1 MPLSSKFKLNQR
13 MNHTHYNLW
22 ITRILGFFLLVS
34 LFSCIPQRKL
44 RYLQQTAE
52 EQKVDTNQ
60 KTAPADLNYRLKSKD
75 EIYIKVY
82 SLDPKMTALFNG
94 DAGTANMYNSD
105 LGLYL
110 NSYTLNDSGYI
121 YFPALREVKL
131 LGLSLDEAQLL
142 IEERLNQYLQKA
154 MVTVKL
160 AGFKIT
166 LIGEV
171 KRPGRYNPYVS
182 QLNVLEALAL
192 AGDMTSYGNRTNVTI
207 VREENGV
214 QKIYKINLLDQ
225 NLITSKYFYLLP
237 NDVLYVESLNAK
249 TWGFEQFPYT
259 LILSSLTTFIAMM
272 TLIATLK

>member
-1 MPLSSKFKLNQR
+1 
-13 MNHTHYNLW
+13 
-22 ITRILGFFLLVS
+22 
-34 LFSCIPQRKL
+34 
-44 RYLQQTAE
+44 
-52 EQKVDTNQ
+52 
-60 KTAPADLNYRLKSKD
+60 
-75 EIYIKVY
+75 
-82 SLDPKMTALFNG
+82 
-94 DAGTANMYNSD
+94 
-105 LGLYL
+105 
-110 NSYTLNDSGYI
+110 
-121 YFPALREVKL
+121 VKH
-131 LGLSLDEAQLL
+131 
-142 IEERLNQYLQKA
+142 
-154 MVTVKL
+154 
-160 AGFKIT
+160 
-166 LIGEV
+166 
-171 KRPGRYNPYVS
+171 PGRYTPYVS